1 MDITVTRKPP
11 KKGRPEL
18 YKRLED
24 GSYACEEAQVVCIT
38 VASSKPATADVEG
51 IVQPPTS
58 FEFTDDACATQWLY
72 RPDTF
77 AGRTRFNISCGT
89 EDEVIELD
97 IAPASNKLGREAFFD
112 LISEL
117 EERTPG
123 LPWGISPGHF
133 QGLITKR
140 SPLVV
145 RPPALEHLLDDL
157 KTALI
162 AFRNDPLYKTV
173 RIREMRKMSFN
184 QKIEPTV
191 IHSLATSPQAAMAW
205 AGATQAESGEPTPIF
220 VEQSRTIIT
229 HDHHVTR
236 YMTGLIKRLG
246 QELRK
251 IELYLKRAAE
261 GKVGGIGDEQ
271 ARTYCARLAD
281 TVRPISAL
289 VTQVLTLPPLAGLQ
303 AEPFTESAA
312 QALLDHPP
320 SLRLHRLVKLMLSAG
335 LSPDQ
340 KASIYGGLRET
351 WELYEYL
358 VLFRMADGIAKQLGE
373 GWAWAVS
380 RPPQLTLLRD
390 APATGVIQLANAKK
404 RIELHTQQHFMPL
417 NQETKSGEFSSLSTK
432 RSPDYLLGI
441 FDQNDTL
448 KSWLVLDAKF
458 RTHKEGVLDG
468 MSKIHIYRDSLRWNG
483 LPPTAG
489 YAIVPKTVS
498 RTERYATNEY
508 RAEHNFGLL
517 VCPLTPE
524 PDWLSPII
532 KWIADTL

>member
-18 YKRLED
+18 YKQLED
-24 GSYACEEAQVVCIT
+24 RSYACEEAQAVCIT
-38 VASSKPATADVEG
+38 VVSSKPATADVEG
-51 IVQPPTS
+51 IVQSPTS

-112 LISEL
+112 LITEL

-123 LPWGISPGHF
+123 LPWGVSPGHF
-133 QGLITKR
+133 QGLITKC

-157 KTALI
+157 ITALI
-162 AFRNDPLYKTV
+162 AFRNDPLYRTV

-191 IHSLATSPQAAMAW
+191 IRSLATSPQAAMAW
-205 AGATQAESGEPTPIF
+205 AAATQAESGEPAPFF

-251 IELYLKRAAE
+251 IELYLARAAE
-261 GKVGGIGDEQ
+261 GKVGGIGNEQ

-281 TVRPISAL
+281 RVRPVSVL
-289 VTQVLTLPPLAGLQ
+289 VTQALTMSPLAGLK
-303 AEPFTESAA
+303 AESFTESAA

-320 SLRLHRLVKLMLSAG
+320 SLRLHRLVKQMLGAG

-340 KASIYGGLRET
+340 KTSAYGGLRET

-358 VLFRMADGIAKQLGE
+358 VLFRMADGIEQQLGDD
-373 GWAWAVS
+373 WSWAVS
-380 RPPQLTLLRD
+380 HSPQLTLLRD
-390 APATGVIQLANAKK
+390 APATGVIQLENSDG
-404 RIELHTQQHFMPL
+404 RIELRTQQRFMPL
-417 NQETKSGEFSSLSTK
+417 KGGQKEGPYTSLSNQ
-432 RSPDYLLGI
+432 RDPDYVIGY
-441 FDQNDTL
+441 FDQSGSL

-458 RTHKEGVLDG
+458 RTNEGGVYDG
-468 MSKIHIYRDSLRWNG
+468 LGKIHIYRDSLRWNG
-483 LPPTAG
+483 LPPAAG
-489 YAIVPKTVS
+489 YAIIPKTVS
-498 RTERYATNEY
+498 RTNRYATNDY

-517 VCPLTPE
+517 VCPLAPE

-532 KWIADTL
+532 TWIEETI